1 MESTAAV
8 RTIHFTCIGRG
19 HGAPCLPATRE
30 FWEMMR
36 REPWLKQMCERIEKG
51 DDELKHRLPVWT
63 PSCAEFKNNHRAAAD
78 ALKPLNRLMMDFD
91 EKGHT
96 EEICEKLKDAA
107 QPDIRGMWILLIEE
121 SARRGTH
128 VLVELPAGMDAETAQ
143 QIMKEVTGYEPDRQV
158 KGVDRCIYMVPEDHT
173 KFVSERLFRPPLTP
187 PVGGGL
193 IANAGPERSG
203 AFLGQA
209 DSSGAFVMRQQ
220 DNNGI
225 CNAVGIANPH
235 ITSSRITNSAEQVAG
250 AAAEQGTPQ
259 CHLERS
265 REISP
270 CASLSRDDR
279 ENGRGVLPLS
289 RGSQRGS
296 EQAFESA
303 ADQTTPNPSYS
314 GGECN
319 VPTSFEGIPYSTIIA
334 EYWRKTGGEPPIGKR
349 NTRLH
354 QLAANLR
361 AICDNNEEWLLE
373 VMPRFELKEQEMRS
387 IIHSACKEP
396 TKGSKIIDT
405 IVDFLGG
412 RGGAEVRRCEDTS
425 EDESN
430 LAPTYL
436 RTHVLPKLPIGLK
449 ESLVGVPASMH
460 MPVLCGVMP
469 ICGAYADQVEVEYC
483 DGNMQRLGLM
493 AIIRGEQAS
502 NKSVVK
508 NAIDVWKRQFDEEDA
523 LARKREEEWKER
535 KKGRKANEKAPD
547 DPHVLIRQVPVTV
560 SCSTL
565 LKRFKNSGGHTLF
578 SFGEELDTL
587 RKTNGAGS
595 WSSKY
600 DIYRL
605 AFDRGEWGQDY
616 NSDAAESGVVNV
628 AYNWTMLGTNGA
640 LRKCFKSDNIEN
652 GLSSRVML
660 AEMPDSSFSKMPKF
674 KKRSAEDEAR
684 IQEAVSRL
692 RSYTGVIDVPR
703 LRKAIEQWVE
713 EKRVEAAKD
722 IDHVKDTY
730 RKRAAVIGF
739 RCGVIF
745 HLLETS
751 PIPSCRRGND
761 TPATPHPIESC
772 RRGNATPATPPPI
785 ESCRRGNA
793 TPATPPPT
801 GGDRGGLKKES
812 KACIDFA
819 LLMAEYCLQQQIK
832 AFGEALE
839 SQFMDAR
846 DECVRYGCNHSIFDQ
861 LAPTFTMDD
870 LRALKRG
877 FCSEAGLRK
886 IISRWYRDQWIEKT
900 DKTHWKKLSAEK

>member
-1 MESTAAV
+1 MESAAV

-36 REPWLKQMCERIEKG
+36 REPWLKQMCERIERG

-63 PSCAEFKNNHRAAAD
+63 PSCAEFRGNHRSAAD
-78 ALKPLNRLMMDFD
+78 ALKPLNRLMIDFD

-96 EEICEKLKDAA
+96 DEICERLAA
-107 QPDIRGMWILLIEE
+107 ASPLPVLLIED

-128 VLVELPAGMDAETAQ
+128 VLVELPPGMDAETAQ
-143 QIMKEVTGYEPDRQV
+143 RLMAEATGFEPDRQV

-173 KFVSERLFRPPLTP
+173 KFVSDKLFEPEFPSSWEERFPSLFPSSW
-187 PVGGGL
+187 
-193 IANAGPERSG
+193 EE
-203 AFLGQA
+203 GQGVEEIKTVPSN
-209 DSSGAFVMRQQ
+209 DKR
-220 DNNGI
+220 GI
-225 CNAVGIANPH
+225 N
-235 ITSSRITNSAEQVAG
+235 
-250 AAAEQGTPQ
+250 
-259 CHLERS
+259 
-265 REISP
+265 
-270 CASLSRDDR
+270 
-279 ENGRGVLPLS
+279 
-289 RGSQRGS
+289 
-296 EQAFESA
+296 ESN
-303 ADQTTPNPSYS
+303 QTTPSPSS
-314 GGECN
+314 LFEEGNTFPQE
-319 VPTSFEGIPYSTIIA
+319 FEGVPYSSVIA
-334 EYWRKTGGEPPIGKR
+334 EFWRRTGGEPKIGKR
-349 NTRLH
+349 NMRLH

-361 AICDNNEEWLLE
+361 AICDDNEEWLLE

-387 IIHSACKEP
+387 IVHSACKEP
-396 TKGSKIIDT
+396 TKGSKLMDQ
-405 IVDFLGG
+405 IVEDLKEEKVLNQTTPSPSSLFEEGKA
-412 RGGAEVRRCEDTS
+412 RG
-425 EDESN
+425 ESF
-430 LAPTYL
+430 A
-436 RTHVLPKLPIGLK
+436 LPKLPIGLK
-449 ESLVGVPASMH
+449 ESLVGVPPSMH

-469 ICGAYADQVEVEYC
+469 ICGAYADGVEVEYC
-483 DGNMQRLGLM
+483 DGNIHRLGLM
-493 AIIRGEQAS
+493 TIIRGEQAS

-508 NAIDVWKRQFDEEDA
+508 NAIDVWKRQLDEEDT

-535 KKGRKANEKAPD
+535 KKGRKANEKAPE
-547 DPHVLIRQVPVTV
+547 DPHVLIRMVPVTV

-565 LKRFKNSGGHTLF
+565 LKRFKNSGGHTLY

-660 AEMPDSSFSKMPKF
+660 AEMPDSSFAKMPKF

-692 RSYTGVIDVPR
+692 RSFSGLVDVPR

-722 IDHVKDTY
+722 IDRVKDTY

-745 HLLETS
+745 HLLE
-751 PIPSCRRGND
+751 
-761 TPATPHPIESC
+761 
-772 RRGNATPATPPPI
+772 
-785 ESCRRGNA
+785 
-793 TPATPPPT
+793 
-801 GGDRGGLKKES
+801 GLKKES

-819 LLMAEYCLQQQIK
+819 LLMAEYCLQQQMK

-839 SQFMDAR
+839 SQFIDAR
-846 DECVRYGCNHSIFDQ
+846 DECVRYGRNHSIFDQ
-861 LAPTFTMDD
+861 LAPVFTMDD

-877 FCSEAGLRK
+877 FCSEAGMRK
-886 IISRWYRDQWIEKT
+886 IISRWYHDQWIEKT
-900 DKTHWKKLSAEK
+900 DKTHWKKLNAEKCDM